1 MEPYFTR
8 YRAIRAASL
17 VLSLYVFRDYWARQF
32 LLLAVKPADPRRAD
46 DWIDQRSRVN
56 RGGTNELGNRLGCR
70 RPRLYSCREALL
82 VTGAANPRSIAW
94 AVANAVK
101 RHGGAVALTYQA
113 ARLKRRVGQ
122 LADELGGAPM
132 IELDVGSDAAVR
144 RAVDELPER
153 MPVLDGIV
161 HSIAWAPAE
170 DLQGSFVQTSRDG
183 FAQANDISSYSL
195 IATAREA
202 RRLMTRGGAIVTM
215 TYAGSWRVVPNYNVM
230 GPAKASLESAVRY
243 LAADLGPEGI
253 RVNAVSAG
261 PIATVAA
268 RTIKDFSGMLELLES
283 HTPLRRNVTSDEVA
297 DATVFL
303 LSDLSRAITGEVV
316 HVDAGAH
323 ATI

>member
-1 MEPYFTR
+1 MTG
-8 YRAIRAASL
+8 
-17 VLSLYVFRDYWARQF
+17 
-32 LLLAVKPADPRRAD
+32 LLEGKN
-46 DWIDQRSRVN
+46 I
-56 RGGTNELGNRLGCR
+56 
-70 RPRLYSCREALL
+70 L
-82 VTGAANPRSIAW
+82 VTGAANSRSIAW
-94 AVANAVK
+94 SVALAIK
-101 RHGGAVALTYQA
+101 RHGGAVALTYPA
-113 ARLKRRVGQ
+113 ERLRRRVQ
-122 LADELGGAPM
+122 TLADELGGAPL
-132 IELDVGSDAAVR
+132 IECDVSSDEAVR
-144 RAVDELPER
+144 RAIDELAES
-153 MPVLDGIV
+153 MPVLDGMV

-170 DLQGSFVQTSRDG
+170 DLQGSFAQTSRSG

-202 RRLMTRGGAIVTM
+202 RRLMTRGGGIVTM

-243 LAADLGPEGI
+243 LAADLGPDGI

-268 RTIKDFSGMLELLES
+268 RTIKDFSGMLELLGS
-283 HTPLRRNVTSDEVA
+283 HTPLRRNVTAEEVA

-323 ATI
+323 TTI

>member
-1 MEPYFTR
+1 VTG
-8 YRAIRAASL
+8 
-17 VLSLYVFRDYWARQF
+17 
-32 LLLAVKPADPRRAD
+32 LLEGK
-46 DWIDQRSRVN
+46 N
-56 RGGTNELGNRLGCR
+56 F
-70 RPRLYSCREALL
+70 L
-82 VTGAANPRSIAW
+82 VTGAANSRSIAW
-94 AVANAVK
+94 SVALAVK
-101 RHGGAVALTYQA
+101 RHGGGVALTYQA
-113 ARLKRRVGQ
+113 ERLKRRVGT
-122 LADELGGAPM
+122 LAGKLGGAPM
-132 IELDVGSDAAVR
+132 IELDVSSDDAVR
-144 RAVDELPER
+144 RAIDELAES
-153 MPVLDGIV
+153 MPVLDGMV
-161 HSIAWAPAE
+161 HSIAWAPAH
-170 DLQGSFVQTSRDG
+170 DLQGSFVETTRDG

-243 LAADLGPEGI
+243 LAADLGPDGI
-253 RVNAVSAG
+253 RVNAISAG

-268 RTIKDFSGMLELLES
+268 RTIKDFSGMLDLLGS
-283 HTPLRRNVTSDEVA
+283 HTPLRRNVTADEVA

>member
-1 MEPYFTR
+1 MTG
-8 YRAIRAASL
+8 
-17 VLSLYVFRDYWARQF
+17 
-32 LLLAVKPADPRRAD
+32 LLEG
-46 DWIDQRSRVN
+46 RSF
-56 RGGTNELGNRLGCR
+56 
-70 RPRLYSCREALL
+70 L

-94 AVANAVK
+94 AVAQAVK
-101 RHGGAVALTYQA
+101 RHGGAVALSYQA
-113 ARLKRRVGQ
+113 ERLRRRVEG
-122 LADELGGAPM
+122 LAEELGGAPM
-132 IELDVGSDAAVR
+132 IELDVGSDEAVR
-144 RAVDELPER
+144 RAVAELESH
-153 MPVLDGIV
+153 MPVVDGFV
-161 HSIAWAPAE
+161 HSIAWAPAH
-170 DLQGSFVQTSRDG
+170 DLRGSFVETTRDG

-195 IATAREA
+195 IALAREA
-202 RRLMTRGGAIVTM
+202 RRLMTRGGSIVTM

-243 LAADLGPEGI
+243 LAADLGPRGI

-268 RTIKDFSGMLELLES
+268 RTIKDFNGMLELLES

-303 LSDLSRAITGEVV
+303 LSDLARAITGEVV

>member
-1 MEPYFTR
+1 M
-8 YRAIRAASL
+8 
-17 VLSLYVFRDYWARQF
+17 
-32 LLLAVKPADPRRAD
+32 
-46 DWIDQRSRVN
+46 
-56 RGGTNELGNRLGCR
+56 
-70 RPRLYSCREALL
+70 
-82 VTGAANPRSIAW
+82 TGAANSRSIAW
-94 AVANAVK
+94 AVAKAVK

-113 ARLKRRVGQ
+113 ERLKRRVGQ

-144 RAVDELPER
+144 RAVDSQER
-153 MPVLDGIV
+153 MPVLDGLV

>member
-1 MEPYFTR
+1 VTG
-8 YRAIRAASL
+8 
-17 VLSLYVFRDYWARQF
+17 
-32 LLLAVKPADPRRAD
+32 LLEGKN
-46 DWIDQRSRVN
+46 I
-56 RGGTNELGNRLGCR
+56 
-70 RPRLYSCREALL
+70 L

-94 AVANAVK
+94 AVALAIK
-101 RHGGAVALTYQA
+101 KHGGSVALTYQA
-113 ARLKRRVGQ
+113 ERLRRRVQ
-122 LADELGGAPM
+122 TLADKLGEAPL
-132 IELDVGSDAAVR
+132 IECDVSSDAAVR
-144 RAVDELPER
+144 RAVDELAEL
-153 MPVLDGIV
+153 MPILDGLV

-170 DLQGSFVQTSRDG
+170 DLQGSFVQTSRAG

-202 RRLMTRGGAIVTM
+202 RRLMTRGGGIVTM

-268 RTIKDFSGMLELLES
+268 RTIKDFGGMLDLLAS
-283 HTPLRRNVTSDEVA
+283 HTPLRRNVTTEEVA

-323 ATI
+323 ATL

>member
-1 MEPYFTR
+1 LEGVVTG
-8 YRAIRAASL
+8 I
-17 VLSLYVFRDYWARQF
+17 
-32 LLLAVKPADPRRAD
+32 LAGKSV
-46 DWIDQRSRVN
+46 
-56 RGGTNELGNRLGCR
+56 
-70 RPRLYSCREALL
+70 L

-94 AVANAVK
+94 SVALAVK
-101 RHGGAVALTYQA
+101 REGGSVALTYQA
-113 ARLKRRVGQ
+113 ERLKRRVQ
-122 LADELGGAPM
+122 ALADELGGAPM
-132 IELDVGSDAAVR
+132 IELDVSSDAAVE
-144 RAVDELPER
+144 RAVDELAER
-153 MPVLDGIV
+153 MPVLDGLV

-243 LAADLGPEGI
+243 LAADLGPGGV

-283 HTPLRRNVTSDEVA
+283 HTPLRRNVTAEEVA

-303 LSDLSRAITGEVV
+303 LSDLARAITGEVV

>member
-1 MEPYFTR
+1 MTG
-8 YRAIRAASL
+8 
-17 VLSLYVFRDYWARQF
+17 
-32 LLLAVKPADPRRAD
+32 LLEGKN
-46 DWIDQRSRVN
+46 I
-56 RGGTNELGNRLGCR
+56 
-70 RPRLYSCREALL
+70 L
-82 VTGAANPRSIAW
+82 VTGAANSRSIAW
-94 AVANAVK
+94 SVALAIK
-101 RHGGAVALTYQA
+101 KHGGTVALAYQA
-113 ARLKRRVGQ
+113 ERLRRRVQ
-122 LADELGGAPM
+122 TLADDLGGAPL
-132 IELDVGSDAAVR
+132 IECDVSSDEAVR
-144 RAVDELPER
+144 RAIDELAES
-153 MPVLDGIV
+153 MPILDGMV

-170 DLQGSFVQTSRDG
+170 DLQGSFVQTSRAG

-202 RRLMTRGGAIVTM
+202 RRLMTRGGGIVTM

-243 LAADLGPEGI
+243 LAADLGPDGI

-283 HTPLRRNVTSDEVA
+283 HTPLRRNVTAEEVA

>member
-1 MEPYFTR
+1 MTG
-8 YRAIRAASL
+8 
-17 VLSLYVFRDYWARQF
+17 
-32 LLLAVKPADPRRAD
+32 LLEGKN
-46 DWIDQRSRVN
+46 I
-56 RGGTNELGNRLGCR
+56 
-70 RPRLYSCREALL
+70 L
-82 VTGAANPRSIAW
+82 VTGAANSRSIAW
-94 AVANAVK
+94 SVALAVK

-113 ARLKRRVGQ
+113 ERLRRRVQ
-122 LADELGGAPM
+122 TLADELGGAPL
-132 IELDVGSDAAVR
+132 IECDVSSDEAVR
-144 RAVDELPER
+144 RAIDELAES
-153 MPVLDGIV
+153 MPVLDGMV

-170 DLQGSFVQTSRDG
+170 DLQGSFVQTSRSG

-202 RRLMTRGGAIVTM
+202 RRLMTRGGGIVTM

-243 LAADLGPEGI
+243 LAADLGPDGI

-283 HTPLRRNVTSDEVA
+283 HTPLRRNVTAEEVA

-323 ATI
+323 ATM

>member
-1 MEPYFTR
+1 MMTG
-8 YRAIRAASL
+8 
-17 VLSLYVFRDYWARQF
+17 
-32 LLLAVKPADPRRAD
+32 LLEGKSFV
-46 DWIDQRSRVN
+46 
-56 RGGTNELGNRLGCR
+56 
-70 RPRLYSCREALL
+70 
-82 VTGAANPRSIAW
+82 VTGAANSRSIAW
-94 AVANAVK
+94 AVARAIG
-101 RHGGAVALTYQA
+101 RHGGAVVLTYQA
-113 ARLKRRVGQ
+113 ERLRRRVSR
-122 LADELGGAPM
+122 LSEELGGAPM
-132 IELDVGSDAAVR
+132 IELDVGSDESVR
-144 RAVDELPER
+144 RAIDEVAEH
-153 MPVLDGIV
+153 MPVLDGFV

-170 DLQGSFVQTSRDG
+170 DLQGDFVETSRAG

-195 IATAREA
+195 VAMAREA

-243 LAADLGPEGI
+243 LAADLGPAGI

-268 RTIKDFSGMLELLES
+268 RTVKDFSGMLDLLES

-323 ATI
+323 AAI

>member
-1 MEPYFTR
+1 MTG
-8 YRAIRAASL
+8 
-17 VLSLYVFRDYWARQF
+17 
-32 LLLAVKPADPRRAD
+32 LLEGKNV
-46 DWIDQRSRVN
+46 
-56 RGGTNELGNRLGCR
+56 
-70 RPRLYSCREALL
+70 L

-94 AVANAVK
+94 SVAVAVK
-101 RHGGAVALTYQA
+101 KHGGSVALTYQA
-113 ARLKRRVGQ
+113 ERLRRRVQ
-122 LADELGGAPM
+122 TLADELGEAPL
-132 IELDVGSDAAVR
+132 IECDVSSDDAVR
-144 RAVDELPER
+144 RAIDELAES
-153 MPVLDGIV
+153 MPVLDGMV

-170 DLQGSFVQTSRDG
+170 DLQGSFVQTSRSG

-202 RRLMTRGGAIVTM
+202 KRLMTRGGGIVTM

-243 LAADLGPEGI
+243 LAADLGPDGI

-268 RTIKDFSGMLELLES
+268 RTIKDFSGMLELLGS
-283 HTPLRRNVTSDEVA
+283 HTPLRRNVTAEEVA

-323 ATI
+323 TTI

>member
-1 MEPYFTR
+1 MTG
-8 YRAIRAASL
+8 
-17 VLSLYVFRDYWARQF
+17 
-32 LLLAVKPADPRRAD
+32 LLEGK
-46 DWIDQRSRVN
+46 N
-56 RGGTNELGNRLGCR
+56 F
-70 RPRLYSCREALL
+70 L
-82 VTGAANPRSIAW
+82 VTGAANSRSIAW
-94 AVANAVK
+94 SVALAIK
-101 RHGGAVALTYQA
+101 REGGSVALTYQA
-113 ARLKRRVGQ
+113 ERLKRRVGA
-122 LADELGGAPM
+122 LATKLGGAPM
-132 IELDVGSDAAVR
+132 IELDVSSDEAVR
-144 RAVDELPER
+144 QAIDELAR
-153 MPVLDGIV
+153 TMPVLDGMV
-161 HSIAWAPAE
+161 HSIAWAPAH
-170 DLQGSFVQTSRDG
+170 DLQGNFVETTRDG

-243 LAADLGPEGI
+243 LAADLGPEGV
-253 RVNAVSAG
+253 RVNAISAG

-268 RTIKDFSGMLELLES
+268 RTIKDFSGMLDLLES
-283 HTPLRRNVTSDEVA
+283 HTPLRRNVTTEEVA

>member
-1 MEPYFTR
+1 MTG
-8 YRAIRAASL
+8 
-17 VLSLYVFRDYWARQF
+17 
-32 LLLAVKPADPRRAD
+32 LLEGK
-46 DWIDQRSRVN
+46 N
-56 RGGTNELGNRLGCR
+56 F
-70 RPRLYSCREALL
+70 L
-82 VTGAANPRSIAW
+82 VTGAANSRSIAW
-94 AVANAVK
+94 SVALAIK
-101 RHGGAVALTYQA
+101 REGGSVALTYQA
-113 ARLKRRVGQ
+113 ERLKRRVGA
-122 LADELGGAPM
+122 LATKLGGAPM
-132 IELDVGSDAAVR
+132 IELDVSSDEAVR
-144 RAVDELPER
+144 QAIDELAR
-153 MPVLDGIV
+153 TMPVLDGMV
-161 HSIAWAPAE
+161 HSIAWAPAH
-170 DLQGSFVQTSRDG
+170 DLQGNFVETTRDG

-253 RVNAVSAG
+253 RVNAISAG
-261 PIATVAA
+261 PLATVAA
-268 RTIKDFSGMLELLES
+268 RTIKDFSGMLDLLES
-283 HTPLRRNVTSDEVA
+283 HTPLRRNVTTEEVA